1 MKNDQMVTVT
11 QLRRNFVFLE
21 VMWMI
26 RKIISGLPFI
36 PLFSIESVNQK
47 RHLNISE
54 STNYKF
60 TLNKWAATEGRAAKN
75 DKRITSFEE
84 HDFDKKHELLEELKE

>member
-1 MKNDQMVTVT
+1 LRNKSNYQSNELKSNWEGSRMKNDQMVTVT

-60 TLNKWAATEGRAAKN
+60 TLNK
-75 DKRITSFEE
+75 
-84 HDFDKKHELLEELKE
+84 